1 METKMIKVENDML
14 VLDNTFTKEDVKAI
28 DEFVK
33 INVDKERKRIIKLL
47 EQHYLETRIEA
58 DIRGQ
63 IITQSYSID
72 LITLIKG
79 ENK

>member
-1 METKMIKVENDML
+1 MIKVENDML

-33 INVDKERKRIIKLL
+33 INVDKERERINTI
-47 EQHYLETRIEA
+47 IEKWWQE
-58 DIRGQ
+58 DKTNHIG
-63 IITQSYSID
+63 
-72 LITLIKG
+72 LIALING

>member
-1 METKMIKVENDML
+1 MIKVENDML

-33 INVDKERKRIIKLL
+33 INVDKERERIIKL
-47 EQHYLETRIEA
+47 IEDYA
-58 DIRGQ
+58 FNNGHSGGI
-63 IITQSYSID
+63 
-72 LITLIKG
+72 LFAVALIKG

>member
-1 METKMIKVENDML
+1 MIKVENDML

-33 INVDKERKRIIKLL
+33 INVDKERERIIKLL
-47 EQHYLETRIEA
+47 E
-58 DIRGQ
+58 
-63 IITQSYSID
+63 SIYD
-72 LITLIKG
+72 YPQNWDYNDPISSVIALIKG